1 MNAISKSLAARRRGT
16 GQPTLA
22 VDEILPVHQ
31 LVILG
36 LQHVLVMYA
45 GAIAVPLII
54 GGALKLPK
62 DQVAFLIAAD
72 LFCCGLV
79 TIVQSL
85 GIGKV
90 GIRMPMMMG
99 VTFTAIAPIIATGTN
114 HALGLPAVF
123 GGVIAAGIFTL
134 IVAPWIARMI
144 RWFPPVVTGSVVLV
158 IGISL
163 MRVGIN
169 WAAGGNPT
177 IPSAHGPVPNPAY
190 GVPLHLGISA
200 VVLVTMLVVVA
211 SCRNFLANISALIA
225 IGIGFLLALAAGEV
239 SFAGVANA
247 GWVEVITPLHFG
259 FPSFDPMT
267 VVTLCVVM
275 VVIMI
280 EGVGQFLALGEIVG
294 KPLGPDDI
302 ARGLRADGVGAIV
315 GGLFNTFTYTSYA
328 QNVGLVQITGV
339 RSRWV
344 CVTAGALLVV
354 LGCLPKLAWLAASI
368 PQYVLGGA
376 AVVMFGMVAATGVRI
391 LGEVEF
397 AHNRKNA
404 YVVAV
409 SLSLGMIPL
418 VADRFFAQ
426 LPGPV
431 EKFLDNGI
439 LLGTLTAV
447 LLNLLFTFRAPTAAD
462 GERAVAA
469 RGAADLT
476 PVGAGKTPA

>member
-1 MNAISKSLAARRRGT
+1 MFAFAKSLPASGPRT
-16 GQPTLA
+16 GQPALP
-22 VDEILPVHQ
+22 VDEVLPLHK
-31 LVILG
+31 LLILG
-36 LQHVLVMYA
+36 IQHILVMYA

-79 TIVQSL
+79 TIVQSW

-90 GIRMPMMMG
+90 GIRLPMMMG
-99 VTFTAIAPIIATGTN
+99 VTFTAIAPIIATGSN
-114 HALGLPAVF
+114 QALGMPAVF
-123 GGVIAAGIFTL
+123 GGVMAAGVFTL
-134 IVAPWIARMI
+134 VVAPYIARMV

-177 IPSAHGPVPNPAY
+177 IPSPHGPVPNPAY

-211 SCRNFLANISALIA
+211 TCRNFLANIAALIS
-225 IGIGFLLALAAGEV
+225 IGVGFLLALASGEV
-239 SFAGVANA
+239 SFAGVSNA
-247 GWVEVITPLHFG
+247 AWAEVITPFHFG
-259 FPSFDPMT
+259 WPSFDLMT

-302 ARGLRADGVGAIV
+302 ARGLRADGVGAII
-315 GGLFNTFTYTSYA
+315 GGVFNTFTYTSYA

-344 CVTAGALLVV
+344 CVMAGGLLVV

-391 LGEVEF
+391 LGAVEF
-397 AHNRKNA
+397 VKNRKNA

-426 LPGPV
+426 LPEPAA
-431 EKFLDNGI
+431 KFFQNGI

-447 LLNLLFTFRAPTAAD
+447 LLNLLFSFRAPAAAGS
-462 GERAVAA
+462 GELAA
-469 RGAADLT
+469 ELT
-476 PVGAGKTPA
+476 QVGAGKTPI

>member
-1 MNAISKSLAARRRGT
+1 MNAFSKFAARPLAG
-16 GQPTLA
+16 GQPTA
-22 VDEILPVHQ
+22 PVDEILPLHQ

-99 VTFTAIAPIIATGTN
+99 VTFTAIAPIIATGSN
-114 HALGLPAVF
+114 PALGLPAVF
-123 GGVIAAGIFTL
+123 GGVMAAGVFTL
-134 IVAPWIARMI
+134 LVAPYIARLV

-177 IPSAHGPVPNPAY
+177 LQGPGGPVPNPAY
-190 GVPLHLGISA
+190 AVPLHLGISA

-211 SCRNFLANISALIA
+211 SFRNFLSNIGALIG

-239 SFAGVANA
+239 SFAGVATA
-247 GWVEVITPLHFG
+247 GWVEIITPFHFG
-259 FPSFDPMT
+259 WPSFDPMT
-267 VVTLCVVM
+267 IVTLCIVM

-294 KPLGPDDI
+294 KPLAPDDI

-315 GGLFNTFTYTSYA
+315 GGVFNTFTYTSYA

-344 CVTAGALLVV
+344 CVAAGALLVV
-354 LGCLPKLAWLAASI
+354 LGCLPKLAYLAASV

-391 LGEVEF
+391 LAEVEF
-397 AHNRKNA
+397 VHNRKNA

-418 VADRFFAQ
+418 VADQFFAK
-426 LPGPV
+426 LPAPAA
-431 EKFLDNGI
+431 KFLGNGI

-447 LLNLLFTFRAPTAAD
+447 LLNLLFTFRSAGSAGSA
-462 GERAVAA
+462 ERGA
-469 RGAADLT
+469 RAMAAADLT
-476 PVGAGKTPA
+476 QAGAGNTPV